1 MDKLAASQIKLLNL
15 KDWRKNWGLKLTSFL
30 FAIVLWYF
38 VVGVDKVDRTFTIPV
53 ETADLPENI
62 IITNQFKKELEI
74 RVTGPLGLIR
84 KMEQGNLSRTIDLS
98 GASPGSLVIKN
109 TADNLPIP
117 NGVRLRN
124 VSPRNII
131 LKLDR
136 LIDKKI
142 PVAITTSGQ
151 PEPGYKVTSI
161 EVSPKSIHVT
171 GPRTLL
177 ENLDKFSS
185 APVKLNNRSSSFRV
199 SPVLDIPESVT
210 ELIGEPVVDAHIIIK
225 EKKEGKEK

>member
-38 VVGVDKVDRTFTIPV
+38 VVGVDKVDRTFSIPV
-53 ETADLPENI
+53 EIVNLPENI

-84 KMEQGNLSRTIDLS
+84 KMEQGNLRREVDLS
-98 GASPGSLVIKN
+98 GVSPGSLVIKN
-109 TADNLPIP
+109 TKENLSIP
-117 NGVRLRN
+117 GGVRLRN

-142 PVAITTSGQ
+142 PVVITTSGQ
-151 PEPGYKVTSI
+151 PESGYEVTSI
-161 EVSPKSIHVT
+161 NVNPDKIHVT

-177 ENLDKFSS
+177 ENLEKFSS
-185 APVKLNNRSSSFRV
+185 EPVKLNNRSSSFRV
-199 SPVLDIPESVT
+199 STTLEIPEPVT
-210 ELIGEPVVDAHIIIK
+210 ELIGEPVVDAHVIIK
-225 EKKEGKEK
+225 KKKEGKDK